1 MKKRT
6 SVYIDPELLAK
17 AKKNKLN
24 LSQLLEKAI
33 KEALKEVDLGDN
45 RDLGSRPEGVR
56 GFKSHP
62 PHPFAKCIF
71 NI

>member
-6 SVYIDPELLAK
+6 SVCIDPELLAK

-33 KEALKEVDLGDN
+33 KEALKEVDSRGN

-56 GFKSHP
+56 GFKSLP
-62 PHPFAKCIF
+62 PHCYSDSHG
-71 NI
+71 N